1 MLDKIQ
7 SKLNF
12 YGYMVSVKEDSLTVK
27 LTYGLVGKIKFD
39 DDRIKIKG
47 YFVRWNILTGL
58 LNLNIKWLVL
68 YNSLWLA
75 FFVFI
80 QLYFRSDTID
90 LPYLP
95 FIFLAWFLMFTIY
108 YYVVYY
114 SFKSM
119 VIGLID
125 RIK

>member
-95 FIFLAWFLMFTIY
+95 FIFLAWFLMFTIF
-108 YYVVYY
+108 YYVVYF